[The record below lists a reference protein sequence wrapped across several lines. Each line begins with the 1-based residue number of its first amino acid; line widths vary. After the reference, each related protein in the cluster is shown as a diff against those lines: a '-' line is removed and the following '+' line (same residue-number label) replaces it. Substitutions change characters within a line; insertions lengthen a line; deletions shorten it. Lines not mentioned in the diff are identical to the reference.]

1 MEITSVTKEWLE
13 KGYLLY
19 LYLSTA
25 TGMYE
30 CKTIDPKY
38 YKDSALE
45 NFRKN
50 YTVNHKLYSNVEE
63 MLSDRKQLNSKILQK
78 IEEENAEKY
87 AKKLAEEYAEKMH
100 LKRLCRSKPLV
111 YEEILKA
118 YLAGLK
124 EGKNMA

>member
-19 LYLSTA
+19 LYFSAT

-30 CKTIDPKY
+30 CKPIDPKC

-45 NFRKN
+45 DFRKN

-63 MLSDRKQLNSKILQK
+63 MLSDRKQLNGSILQK
-78 IEEENAEKY
+78 MEEEIAEKY
-87 AKKLAEEYAEKMH
+87 AKKLAEEVEQNNCTDYTK
-100 LKRLCRSKPLV
+100 
-111 YEEILKA
+111 
-118 YLAGLK
+118 
-124 EGKNMA
+124 